1 VATIALGIAAVQPA
15 DHQRNTD
22 EQSALRKAALDWV
35 ELLLTIRGD
44 PLKGNTQMEEMKRRT
59 TDPLQSR
66 FEDSMSPYFQD
77 FAPWSA
83 KPLQI
88 TSISRLQAASF
99 GGEQPPPSASTF
111 LLTTTAGPMQ
121 RDRGYGFWVNVVD
134 HDGHYLIA
142 GFRATE

>member
-88 TSISRLQAASF
+88 TSINGCKLHPSAASNHHRRPRRSYSPLPLALCS
-99 GGEQPPPSASTF
+99 ETAATAS
-111 LLTTTAGPMQ
+111 G
-121 RDRGYGFWVNVVD
+121 
-134 HDGHYLIA
+134 
-142 GFRATE
+142 